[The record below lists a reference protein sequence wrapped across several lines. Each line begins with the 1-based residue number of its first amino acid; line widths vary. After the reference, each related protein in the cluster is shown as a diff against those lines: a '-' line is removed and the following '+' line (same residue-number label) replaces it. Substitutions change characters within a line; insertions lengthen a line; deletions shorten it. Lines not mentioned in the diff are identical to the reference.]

1 MIHLRIL
8 LGRFLSYFTH
18 FAASLSHQVAN
29 LLRLFQIPQI
39 SYASTSAKLS
49 DKTRY
54 DYFARTVPPDFYQA
68 KAMAEILRFFNWTYV
83 STVAS
88 EGDYGE
94 TGIEAFEQE
103 ARMRNICI
111 ATSEKVRNGLELMT
125 MRIFFSHCDAV
136 FINTRRKKT

>member
-1 MIHLRIL
+1 MCIL
-8 LGRFLSYFTH
+8 LFLS
-18 FAASLSHQVAN
+18 LSPQVAN

-111 ATSEKVRNGLELMT
+111 ATSEKVSNESESKETESNKNESNETFFFFFHYT
-125 MRIFFSHCDAV
+125 MSNF
-136 FINTRRKKT
+136 

>member
-1 MIHLRIL
+1 M
-8 LGRFLSYFTH
+8 FP
-18 FAASLSHQVAN
+18 QVAN

-111 ATSEKVRNGLELMT
+111 ATSEKVGK
-125 MRIFFSHCDAV
+125 RIHLHISIVKF
-136 FINTRRKKT
+136 TWL

>member
-1 MIHLRIL
+1 MDIL
-8 LGRFLSYFTH
+8 LYIYIYKH
-18 FAASLSHQVAN
+18 I
-29 LLRLFQIPQI
+29 LFQIPQI

-49 DKTRY
+49 DKSRY

-68 KAMAEILRFFNWTYV
+68 KAMAEILRTFNWTYV

-111 ATSEKVRNGLELMT
+111 ATSEKVSGKAGRFGMCSES
-125 MRIFFSHCDAV
+125 RIQCSME
-136 FINTRRKKT
+136 

>member
-1 MIHLRIL
+1 M
-8 LGRFLSYFTH
+8 
-18 FAASLSHQVAN
+18 AN

-49 DKTRY
+49 DKSRY

-68 KAMAEILRFFNWTYV
+68 KAIAEILRYFNWTYV

-111 ATSEKVRNGLELMT
+111 ATSEKVSGKAGRFGMCSES
-125 MRIFFSHCDAV
+125 RIQCSME
-136 FINTRRKKT
+136 

>member
-1 MIHLRIL
+1 M
-8 LGRFLSYFTH
+8 
-18 FAASLSHQVAN
+18 
-29 LLRLFQIPQI
+29 
-39 SYASTSAKLS
+39 
-49 DKTRY
+49 
-54 DYFARTVPPDFYQA
+54 PPDFYQA

-111 ATSEKVRNGLELMT
+111 ATSEKVGLLYAFLSVVQSAWIKALLKVKYQKAKALIYSVTLMYGLKL
-125 MRIFFSHCDAV
+125 HL
-136 FINTRRKKT
+136 

>member
-1 MIHLRIL
+1 M
-8 LGRFLSYFTH
+8 
-18 FAASLSHQVAN
+18 AN

-111 ATSEKVRNGLELMT
+111 ATSEKVRLERRQDRDPELFNLRRHTDVRPAAGL
-125 MRIFFSHCDAV
+125 
-136 FINTRRKKT
+136 INKGRAAEFDSL